1 MNGQKGIGSIRV
13 YYCGNVSHERRIPA
27 GLSKLQL
34 MADVALEALPCS
46 GKVDPR
52 YILKAFEMGATA
64 VCVLSCPSGHCK
76 SLQGNYRAERR
87 IGLVR
92 EMLAEAGLNPESVQI
107 FLPGGPDQEALEAAI
122 DKVTRFVNAEQRLH
136 EKVVA

>member
-1 MNGQKGIGSIRV
+1 MNGREAIRV

-46 GKVDPR
+46 GRVDPR

-64 VCVLSCPSGHCK
+64 VCVLACPSGHCR
-76 SLQGNYRAERR
+76 SLQGNYRAELRVQ
-87 IGLVR
+87 LVR
-92 EMLAEAGLNPESVQI
+92 DMLEEAGLDPDSAQI
-107 FLPGGPDQEALEAAI
+107 FLPDGPEQAQLEAAI
-122 DKVTRFVNAEQRLH
+122 DKVTCFVNAEQRLH
-136 EKVVA
+136 QKVVA